1 MSIQKSIS
9 YSLFILVIL
18 LTNTATRAQEKLSLL
33 DAIDVALKNNY
44 GIRIAQL
51 EKEVAYQN
59 NTWGNAGAMP
69 TLSLNATG
77 AGFTTDNQASFLRNR
92 LTGTLS
98 TNLSW
103 TLFDGLAMFANKQQL
118 NLLENLSSGNA
129 AVIVENTVQ
138 GVILAYNNILVA
150 SEQEKTLLQSLAI
163 SKDRLAYQEFRK
175 DLGATGTF
183 ELLQFKDAVLT
194 DSANLLTQRI
204 NINNAYRNLNLLMG
218 VDIASVYTLIDTL
231 SEEFEEFSYRSMR
244 KKMLSSNQTLMN
256 QFMTNR
262 LRAQEL
268 KSFKAQQL
276 PSLNLNASSSYITG
290 RFGLSNGETRNTT
303 GVLEY
308 SANLTL
314 SFNIYNGDETR
325 RQVEVAKINTFIAD
339 MQEKDLR
346 NSLENDLL
354 TAYDT
359 YQQLLQTLDIRK
371 AAVENANQNLE
382 IATERFQSG
391 LINSL
396 DFRDIQA
403 QFLTANF
410 NKYQTIRD
418 LKEIETELIRLTGGL
433 LQQPE
438 KE

>member
-1 MSIQKSIS
+1 MSIRKSIS
-9 YSLFILVIL
+9 YSLFILLIIL
-18 LTNTATRAQEKLSLL
+18 VTPSVYAQEKLSML
-33 DAIDVALKNNY
+33 DAVDQALKNNY

-51 EKEVAYQN
+51 DKEVAYQN

-69 TLSLNATG
+69 SLALNATG
-77 AGFTTDNQASFLRNR
+77 AGFTTDNQASFLRSR
-92 LTGTLS
+92 LTGTIS

-118 NLLENLSSGNA
+118 NLLENISAGNA
-129 AVIVENTVQ
+129 AVIIENTVQ
-138 GVILAYNNILVA
+138 GIMLAYNNILVA
-150 SEQEKTLLQSLAI
+150 AEQEKTLLQSLSI

-218 VDIASVYTLIDTL
+218 VDIQNIYTLTDTL
-231 SEEFEEFSYRSMR
+231 DEEFDTYAYRSLR
-244 KKMLSSNQTLMN
+244 KKMLSNNQSLQN
-256 QFMTNR
+256 QYLTNE
-262 LRAQEL
+262 LRRQEL

-314 SFNIYNGDETR
+314 SFNLYNGDETR
-325 RQVEVAKINTFIAD
+325 RQIEVSKINNFIAD
-339 MQEKDLR
+339 LQEKDLKL
-346 NSLENDLL
+346 SLENDLL
-354 TAYDT
+354 TAHET
-359 YQQLLQTLDIRK
+359 YEQLLLTLAIRRE
-371 AAVENANQNLE
+371 AVENADSNLD
-382 IATERFQSG
+382 IATERFQAG

-418 LKEIETELIRLTGGL
+418 LKEIETELLRLTGGFI
-433 LQQPE
+433 QQPE
-438 KE
+438 EE

>member
-1 MSIQKSIS
+1 MSIHKSIS

>member
-77 AGFTTDNQASFLRNR
+77 AGFSTDNQASFLRNR

-118 NLLENLSSGNA
+118 NVLENLSSGNA

-138 GVILAYNNILVA
+138 GIILAYNNILVA

-204 NINNAYRNLNLLMG
+204 NINNAYRNMNLLMG
-218 VDIASVYTLIDTL
+218 VDIASVYTLTDTL

-244 KKMLSSNQTLMN
+244 KKMLSNNQTLMN

-290 RFGLSNGETRNTT
+290 RFGVSNGETRITT

-346 NSLENDLL
+346 NTLENDLL

-359 YQQLLQTLDIRK
+359 YEQLLQTLDIRK
-371 AAVENANQNLE
+371 AAVENANLNLE

-418 LKEIETELIRLTGGL
+418 LKEIETELLRLTGGFI
-433 LQQPE
+433 QQPE
-438 KE
+438 EE

>member
-1 MSIQKSIS
+1 M
-9 YSLFILVIL
+9 FILVIL

-69 TLSLNATG
+69 TLSVNATG

-138 GVILAYNNILVA
+138 GIILAYNNILVA

-218 VDIASVYTLIDTL
+218 VDIASVYTLTDTL

-244 KKMLSSNQTLMN
+244 KKMLSNNQTLMN

-262 LRAQEL
+262 LRAREL

-346 NSLENDLL
+346 NTLENDLL
-354 TAYDT
+354 TAFDT

-371 AAVENANQNLE
+371 AAVENANLNLE

-410 NKYQTIRD
+410 NKYQTIGD

-438 KE
+438 EE

>member
-1 MSIQKSIS
+1 M
-9 YSLFILVIL
+9 FILVIL

-77 AGFTTDNQASFLRNR
+77 AGFSTDNQASFLRNR

-118 NLLENLSSGNA
+118 NVLENLSSGNA

-138 GVILAYNNILVA
+138 GIILAYNNILVA

-204 NINNAYRNLNLLMG
+204 NINNAYRNMNLLMG
-218 VDIASVYTLIDTL
+218 VEIASVYTLTDTL

-244 KKMLSSNQTLMN
+244 KKMLSNNQTLMN

-346 NSLENDLL
+346 NTLENDLL

-359 YQQLLQTLDIRK
+359 YEQLLQTLDIRK
-371 AAVENANQNLE
+371 AAVENANLNLE

-438 KE
+438 EE

>member
-218 VDIASVYTLIDTL
+218 VDIASVYTLTDTL